1 MVPTARYDVS
11 VVLSFG
17 DDEDIIGEAVQ
28 RVAAHLR
35 GMELAFEIIAVD
47 EDSGDNSHAVLALL
61 RGQVPE
67 LRVMHAPLRG
77 RGADTGIARAQ
88 GRVLLILD
96 PAAAMSSLAS
106 FAPARERVLAEAEP
120 VDAVVARGR
129 FTVAH
134 RVRVLAAADGIRGT
148 GDALHR
154 RLARR
159 LAGRGLRVDLQE
171 LTTRAPSTSKPRPL
185 RLFLSLAARRARS
198 EKRA

>member
-1 MVPTARYDVS
+1 MVATPRYDVS

-28 RVAAHLR
+28 RLAGHVR
-35 GMELAFEIIAVD
+35 GLGLAFEILAVD

-67 LRVMHAPLRG
+67 LRVIHAPVRG
-77 RGADTGIARAQ
+77 RGADIGIARAQ
-88 GRVLLILD
+88 GRVLWILD
-96 PAAAMSSLAS
+96 PAAAMAS
-106 FAPARERVLAEAEP
+106 PAAFAPAHEQVIADQI
-120 VDAVVARGR
+120 DAVVARGR

-134 RVRVLAAADGIRGT
+134 RVRVLAAADGIRGM

-159 LAGRGLRVDLQE
+159 LAARGLRVDLQE
-171 LTTRAPSTSKPRPL
+171 LTPRAPSTRPRSL
-185 RLFLSLAARRARS
+185 RLFLSLAARRVQS

>member
-1 MVPTARYDVS
+1 MVSAARYDVS

-17 DDEDIIGEAVQ
+17 DDEDIIGEAVH

-35 GMELAFEIIAVD
+35 AMELAFEIIAVD

-67 LRVMHAPLRG
+67 LRVMHAPVRG

-88 GRVLLILD
+88 GRVLWILD
-96 PAAAMSSLAS
+96 PAAAMAPLSS
-106 FAPARERVLAEAEP
+106 FAPAREQVLAEEA
-120 VDAVVARGR
+120 DAVVARGR

-134 RVRVLAAADGIRGT
+134 RVRVMAAADGIRGT

-154 RLARR
+154 RLSRR
-159 LAGRGLRVDLQE
+159 LAARGLRVDVQE
-171 LTTRAPSTSKPRPL
+171 LTGRAPSTTGPRPL

>member
-1 MVPTARYDVS
+1 MVCCARYDVS

-28 RVAAHLR
+28 RLAAHLR
-35 GMELAFEIIAVD
+35 GLDLAFEIIAVD

-67 LRVMHAPLRG
+67 LRVMHAPVRG

-96 PAAAMSSLAS
+96 PAAAMAPLAS
-106 FAPARERVLAEAEP
+106 FAPAKEQVLADG

-159 LAGRGLRVDLQE
+159 LAARGLRVDVQE
-171 LTTRAPSTSKPRPL
+171 LTTRAPSTSRPRPL